1 MNCVTFRYSVGLL
14 FVHCLVAMGACFG
27 QSFALTNAKVVD
39 GKGAIRIGETIVI
52 ENGRITSVGPDVMVP
67 KGMQILNVEGRV
79 VAPGLFDLHTHLPY
93 SSVAGGR
100 ADWGKQ
106 IKAYLYSGV
115 TSVVDF
121 GSYFEM
127 FEPMRRLTS
136 TGVVEGPRLT
146 LASRITT
153 PGGHGAEGGRGD
165 FFSLEVLTPRQ
176 ARAAVK
182 RLAVA
187 KPDVIKVFTDGWRYG
202 AAADMTS
209 MEQET
214 LKAICEEAHKLGMK
228 VLTHTVTLEKAK
240 IAVRAGVDGLVHGI
254 GDKPVDEEFIQ
265 LIKASG
271 TVYTP
276 TLAVYE
282 PRRAVD
288 WTPGLEAVLEGPSKD
303 LLRAMNRPAIA
314 ATRVARW
321 NTMQAN
327 VATLF
332 QAGVPIGVGTD
343 AGVTG
348 TYHGWATLRELK
360 LLVATGV
367 PALSALQGS
376 TSIAAKLLNVD
387 KERGTI
393 EAGKLA
399 DLVIFEKDPFE
410 NPENFDSV
418 TRVFKGGLEVDRQKL
433 AGDIANENI
442 TPLPSKPVQKKI
454 DDFERTDGRTNIGTL
469 RVNSTDPGHDHALM
483 MFERTLR
490 APGNHAMTVLSK
502 MTESQRPFVRLDL
515 PLTPGAIEPASVQGF
530 RGVTFSA
537 RGEGEYRLIITTRKG
552 RFEAKFT
559 ASAKWMP
566 VRIPFTQLESKQTWT
581 GLDATMVSF
590 EVRRAEGE
598 EAWFELDDV
607 SFY

>member
-1 MNCVTFRYSVGLL
+1 MRFLFCGLL
-14 FVHCLVAMGACFG
+14 AVGSTWA
-27 QSFALTNAKVVD
+27 QSIVLSNATVVD
-39 GKGAIRIGETIVI
+39 GNGVRSGESIVV
-52 ENGRITSVGPDVMVP
+52 EKGRIIAVGR
-67 KGMQILNVEGRV
+67 NVTGAAGVAVIDLEGRV
-79 VAPGLFDLHTHLPY
+79 VTPGLFDLHTHLPY
-93 SSVAGGR
+93 ASVPGGR

-106 IKAYLYSGV
+106 IKAYLYSGI

-136 TGVVEGPRLT
+136 TGIVAGPRLT

-182 RLAVA
+182 KLAPA

-209 MEQET
+209 MEEVT
-214 LKAICEEAHKLGMK
+214 LKAICEEAHKLGIP
-228 VLTHTVTLEKAK
+228 VLTHTVTLDKAK

-254 GDKPVDEEFIQ
+254 GDKPVDDEFIR
-265 LIKASG
+265 LIKASH

-282 PRRAVD
+282 PRRKTE
-288 WTPGLEAVLEGPSKD
+288 WNEVLETVLDGPSKE
-303 LLRAMNRPAIA
+303 LLRKQNRSAVISA
-314 ATRVARW
+314 SRAARW
-321 NTMQAN
+321 KTMQTN

-360 LLVATGV
+360 LLVAAGV
-367 PALSALQGS
+367 PTLSVIQGA

-387 KERGTI
+387 RERGTI
-393 EAGKLA
+393 EPGKLA
-399 DLVIFEKDPFE
+399 DLVVFDKNPFE

-418 TRVFKGGLEVDRQKL
+418 VRVFKSGVEVNRTQL
-433 AGDIANENI
+433 AVDIADTNI
-442 TPLPSKPVQKKI
+442 TAIPARMAQKQI
-454 DDFERTDGRTNIGTL
+454 DNFERADGRTSIGTL
-469 RVNSTDPGHDHALM
+469 RINSTDAGLDHALM

-502 MTESQRPFVRLDL
+502 MTESQTPYVRLDL
-515 PLTPGAIEPASVQGF
+515 PLTPGAIEPSKVTKF

-537 RGEGEYRLIITTRKG
+537 RGDGEYRFIITTRMG
-552 RFEAKFT
+552 RFEAKFM
-559 ASAKWMP
+559 ASAKWTP
-566 VRIPFTQLESKQTWT
+566 IHILFTQLESKAPWT

-590 EVRRAEGE
+590 EVRRPEGE
-598 EAWFELDDV
+598 ESWLEVDDV

>member
-1 MNCVTFRYSVGLL
+1 MKCVTLRESIGPLFLYS
-14 FVHCLVAMGACFG
+14 LVAMGASFG
-27 QSFALTNAKVVD
+27 QSIALTNATIAD
-39 GKGAIRIGETIVI
+39 GNGTVRKGETIVI
-52 ENGRITSVGPDVMVP
+52 QNGRISTIGPDVLVP
-67 KGMQILNVEGRV
+67 NGVRILNLEGRV

-93 SSVAGGR
+93 SSVSGGR
-100 ADWGKQ
+100 PDWGKQ

-182 RLAVA
+182 KLAVA

-209 MEQET
+209 MEEET

-228 VLTHTVTLEKAK
+228 VLTHTVTLDKAK

-282 PRRAVD
+282 PRRQLD

-303 LLRAMNRPAIA
+303 LLRAMKRPAIA
-314 ATRVARW
+314 ATRAARW
-321 NTMQAN
+321 KIMQAN

-360 LLVATGV
+360 LLVAAGV
-367 PALSALQGS
+367 PAMSALQGS
-376 TSIAAKLLNVD
+376 TLIAAKLLNVAR
-387 KERGTI
+387 ERGTI
-393 EAGKLA
+393 ESGKLA
-399 DLVIFEKDPFE
+399 DLVVFDRDPFE

-418 TRVFKGGLEVDRQKL
+418 TRVFKGGQEVDRQKL
-433 AGDIANENI
+433 AMDIADEKV

-454 DDFERTDGRTNIGTL
+454 DDFERTDGRTSIGTL

-515 PLTPGAIEPASVQGF
+515 PLTPGAIEPASVKEF

-537 RGEGEYRLIITTRKG
+537 RGDGEYRLIITTRMG

-559 ASAKWMP
+559 ASARWMP
-566 VRIPFTQLESKQTWT
+566 VRIAFAQLESKQTWT

-590 EVRRAEGE
+590 EIRRVEGE
-598 EAWFELDDV
+598 EAWFEVDDV

>member
-1 MNCVTFRYSVGLL
+1 MGSTWAQSVVL
-14 FVHCLVAMGACFG
+14 
-27 QSFALTNAKVVD
+27 SNATVVD
-39 GKGAIRIGETIVI
+39 SNGVRSGESIVV
-52 ENGRITSVGPDVMVP
+52 EKGRIIAVGRNVIGAPGVP
-67 KGMQILNVEGRV
+67 IIDLEGRV
-79 VAPGLFDLHTHLPY
+79 VTPGLFDLHTHLPY
-93 SSVAGGR
+93 ASVPGGR

-106 IKAYLYSGV
+106 IKAYLYSGI

-136 TGVVEGPRLT
+136 TGIVAGPRLT

-182 RLAVA
+182 KLAPA
-187 KPDVIKVFTDGWRYG
+187 RPDVIKVFTDGWRYG

-209 MEQET
+209 MEEET
-214 LKAICEEAHKLGMK
+214 LKAICEEAHKLGIP
-228 VLTHTVTLEKAK
+228 VLTHTVTLDKAK

-254 GDKPVDEEFIQ
+254 GDKPVDDEFIQ
-265 LIKASG
+265 LIKASH

-282 PRRAVD
+282 PRRKTE
-288 WTPGLEAVLEGPSKD
+288 WNQVLETVLDVPSKE
-303 LLRAMNRPAIA
+303 LLRKQNRSAVISA
-314 ATRVARW
+314 SRAARW
-321 NTMQAN
+321 KTMQAN

-360 LLVATGV
+360 LLVAAGV
-367 PALSALQGS
+367 PTLSVIQGA

-387 KERGTI
+387 RERGTI
-393 EAGKLA
+393 EPGKLA
-399 DLVIFEKDPFE
+399 DLVVFDKSPFE
-410 NPENFDSV
+410 NPENFDTV
-418 TRVFKGGLEVDRQKL
+418 VRVFKGGVEVNRTRL
-433 AGDIANENI
+433 AADIADTNI
-442 TPLPSKPVQKKI
+442 TAIPARMAQKQI
-454 DDFERTDGRTNIGTL
+454 DNFERDDGRTSIGTL
-469 RVNSTDPGHDHALM
+469 RINSTDAGHDHALM

-502 MTESQRPFVRLDL
+502 MTESQTPYVRFDL
-515 PLTPGAIEPASVQGF
+515 PLTPGAIEPSNVTKF

-537 RGEGEYRLIITTRKG
+537 RGDGEYRFIITTRKG
-552 RFEAKFT
+552 RFEAKFK
-559 ASAKWMP
+559 ASAKWAP
-566 VRIPFTQLESKQTWT
+566 IHILFAQLESKEAWT

-590 EVRRAEGE
+590 EVRRPEGE
-598 EAWFELDDV
+598 ESWLEVDDV
-607 SFY
+607 SFYY